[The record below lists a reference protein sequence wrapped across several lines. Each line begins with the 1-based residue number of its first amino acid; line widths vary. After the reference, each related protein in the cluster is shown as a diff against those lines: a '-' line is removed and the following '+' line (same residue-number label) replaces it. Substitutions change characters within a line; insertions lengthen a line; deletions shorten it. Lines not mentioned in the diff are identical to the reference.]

1 MVLHYTPCASG
12 LHDFGLSKARIKMII
27 HSKPFCFPASYTQ
40 FSIHTQ
46 YARLSCG
53 PPQKI
58 GTSMGEWHHSDQP
71 VPNDEDS
78 WGREI
83 GCISILLGV
92 ATETSHSFQ
101 ERNIFKG
108 LTFQLAVCISSH
120 VFHWKRRI
128 FSCFNCVIYF
138 QHIFPWL
145 YLSHIL
151 FSHLFSP
158 TIKETP
164 KTSTETDRIPR
175 PHGPMTWRNLQR
187 KDAARPGGTG
197 MVMLRKWHG

>member
-1 MVLHYTPCASG
+1 MVKWWVKYVSGSRARTPPVC
-12 LHDFGLSKARIKMII
+12 SKIKWFCIVQVGYMISAWARQGSKYIKMII
-27 HSKPFCFPASYTQ
+27 HSKPFCFPASYAQ

-46 YARLSCG
+46 YARLSRG
-53 PPQKI
+53 PLQKI

-71 VPNDEDS
+71 VPKDENS
-78 WGREI
+78 WGRKI

-120 VFHWKRRI
+120 VFHWKQRI

-145 YLSHIL
+145 YLSHI
-151 FSHLFSP
+151 FSHLFFHTCSA
-158 TIKETP
+158 
-164 KTSTETDRIPR
+164 
-175 PHGPMTWRNLQR
+175 R
-187 KDAARPGGTG
+187 KG
-197 MVMLRKWHG
+197 LL